1 MNFDAVS
8 VTEWISAYGLIALF
22 AVALMERF
30 VPVIPSFGLL
40 LAVGFAAAEGTWPL
54 AVAFLVTVA
63 GNILGA
69 TVCFY
74 IFRRLDEARSTSL
87 LNKSGSLF
95 RVPALRIF
103 RWVEALRRH
112 QIILAFSLQL
122 VPTVRLFAPA
132 LAGLIRSPTPGFLL
146 ASAAGI
152 VSWNGF
158 FISLG
163 YFAQNW
169 STAAGMTALT

>member
-1 MNFDAVS
+1 MNFDPVS
-8 VTEWISAYGLIALF
+8 VTVWISAYGLIALF

-69 TVCFY
+69 IVCFY
-74 IFRRLDEARSTSL
+74 IFKRLDEASSASL
-87 LNKSGSLF
+87 LNKSGRLF
-95 RVPALRIF
+95 GVPAVRIS
-103 RWVEALRRH
+103 RWIEAFRRH
-112 QIILAFSLQL
+112 QVLLAFSLQL

-132 LAGLIRSPTPGFLL
+132 LAGLVRSSSPGFLL

-169 STAAGMTALT
+169 SAAPA